1 MQSLYDRVY
10 DWLIEDRR
18 DLKIKF
24 YFESALFVIL
34 MLVFGFIAMCM
45 PQGYILGRKGVYTM
59 INGCGGKKTCK
70 YYNTCGNAE
79 NCKCCKGY
87 EKTKK
92 SKKVR

>member
-45 PQGYILGRKGVYTM
+45 P
-59 INGCGGKKTCK
+59 
-70 YYNTCGNAE
+70 
-79 NCKCCKGY
+79 
-87 EKTKK
+87 
-92 SKKVR
+92 